1 MLVRPET
8 TQELLSFPSHISV
21 LNQQKHPLYTGRH
34 SKQMLT
40 EHLIEK
46 GENKVISKDQECR
59 ERDTALKCFWKA
71 KKKESCMSYLS
82 LDFKQCIFPSHH
94 TSSSR
99 CLLQA
104 KTQRHKLSVI
114 VSHSPASADRKGECF
129 FFFPLPAS
137 RPSLHPSVT
146 PTPSW
151 ALSLSLPIS
160 TANFSCVV
168 YRHVR
173 AWLNC
178 FRFPVPS
185 VCFFFCPHSLLHIR
199 YTRTQAW

>member
-1 MLVRPET
+1 
-8 TQELLSFPSHISV
+8 
-21 LNQQKHPLYTGRH
+21 
-34 SKQMLT
+34 MLT

-46 GENKVISKDQECR
+46 GENKVISKDQECG

-146 PTPSW
+146 PPPLPEPSLY
-151 ALSLSLPIS
+151 LSLSLQL
-160 TANFSCVV
+160 T
-168 YRHVR
+168 
-173 AWLNC
+173 
-178 FRFPVPS
+178 FPVLFTAMSEPGWTVFDFLCLLSAFSS
-185 VCFFFCPHSLLHIR
+185 VPTAYCTSGTRAHKRDNTTATSTCMGNAQERHSQRNHEDKR
-199 YTRTQAW
+199 SR

>member
-46 GENKVISKDQECR
+46 GDNKVISKDQECV
-59 ERDTALKCFWKA
+59 ERDAALKCFWKA
-71 KKKESCMSYLS
+71 INRESYMSYLS

-104 KTQRHKLSVI
+104 KTQRHQLSVI

-146 PTPSW
+146 PPHPF
-151 ALSLSLPIS
+151 LSPLSIS
-160 TANFSCVV
+160 PYLYS
-168 YRHVR
+168 
-173 AWLNC
+173 
-178 FRFPVPS
+178 
-185 VCFFFCPHSLLHIR
+185 
-199 YTRTQAW
+199 